1 MELQKLRAQNKLVD
15 VNQRLG
21 NDFLK
26 RMQGTTKMI
35 WDTLEITGQR
45 KYTFF
50 EETQTRSFPF
60 TNVKND
66 SLPVGESLAVQRIS
80 LAVLTVEETEDGVFI
95 TDIDPIESLNN
106 STLAGILA
114 GTLALDIAN
123 DVVMKPIAI
132 QHFLPAFNKTSQN
145 DENSIFEFN
154 TDLVI
159 PPQLDFS
166 FELHAANHV
175 PIAEKRQFIR
185 LIIEGVGS
193 QFNGKTNF

>member
-166 FELHAANHV
+166 FELHAANHL
-175 PIAEKRQFIR
+175 PAAETKQYIR